1 MGVPRQSRCAAR
13 TDYVKVSPEA
23 CAATAATLPPTLNQV
38 GGGSWATQGA
48 HSPAAAAHDDPWGV
62 PTDDGDYYHLENWSN
77 SDGEDEE
84 DGAVEVLR
92 HVDDPRDDMSDTDEE
107 DQGDLIA
114 QAEEDEREQN
124 EDEEED
130 GEELDGY
137 EEQEQD
143 QDGSEADEQ
152 HVLFR

>member
-1 MGVPRQSRCAAR
+1 MCGAYCFCQGLAGSLCCNGRDSS
-13 TDYVKVSPEA
+13 TDSQP
-23 CAATAATLPPTLNQV
+23 
-38 GGGSWATQGA
+38 GGSWATQGA

-107 DQGDLIA
+107 DQGDLTA
-114 QAEEDEREQN
+114 
-124 EDEEED
+124 
-130 GEELDGY
+130 
-137 EEQEQD
+137 
-143 QDGSEADEQ
+143 
-152 HVLFR
+152 